1 MREPSVRSVLPS
13 RSIAAAYSLIFLP
26 FPVIIRNLWGGAAAA
41 LGKNVRA
48 MALLTYVGSS
58 CAGFEIKVYVT
69 PIAIAHRYGPL
80 LFAAVGINPIIATS

>member
-1 MREPSVRSVLPS
+1 MSLPSVLPS

-26 FPVIIRNLWGGAAAA
+26 FPVIIRNLWGGAAAAAA